1 MNTWVEAY
9 SHAPIN
15 TTLPKQEIIQH
26 IKNAEVVLASSL
38 SRTTNSLAIIGVEPT
53 EKNSLFDEV
62 ALPEAKGTWLKLSSK
77 TWLVLLRLMM
87 LAGFGKKSKVYTEVK
102 QRATEASEYL
112 IDLANKHES
121 IALLGHGGMNFLIGK
136 ELKAKGFKCTQK
148 GGGNSNWSYKI
159 YS

>member
-1 MNTWVEAY
+1 
-9 SHAPIN
+9 
-15 TTLPKQEIIQH
+15 
-26 IKNAEVVLASSL
+26 
-38 SRTTNSLAIIGVEPT
+38 
-53 EKNSLFDEV
+53 
-62 ALPEAKGTWLKLSSK
+62 
-77 TWLVLLRLMM
+77 MM
-87 LAGFGKKSKVYTEVK
+87 LADYGKKSKVYTEAK

-112 IDLANKHES
+112 IHLANKHES